1 MAKPIRA
8 RHSGSQP
15 DHDTYIQEFLKWSES
30 PGSCRKGCGG
40 MVDEEERIY
49 IPLEKLKERLTRRRV
64 EGLLAALFEYEER
77 SAPNVDVII
86 RHYLR
91 PFAILLC
98 IGEGSMI
105 YDFVKY
111 ENLQDARLPFSEK
124 PSDFPSSTRC
134 DLWAVFRRKQWKF
147 SVQTLEFNTR
157 FHIEADV
164 ILPINRKK
172 KIAESGSSITYK
184 IMVDR
189 DYDKLVPRGPAV
201 R

>member
-1 MAKPIRA
+1 
-8 RHSGSQP
+8 
-15 DHDTYIQEFLKWSES
+15 
-30 PGSCRKGCGG
+30 

-49 IPLEKLKERLTRRRV
+49 IPLEKLREKLTRRRV

-134 DLWAVFRRKQWKF
+134 DLWAAFRQKQWKF